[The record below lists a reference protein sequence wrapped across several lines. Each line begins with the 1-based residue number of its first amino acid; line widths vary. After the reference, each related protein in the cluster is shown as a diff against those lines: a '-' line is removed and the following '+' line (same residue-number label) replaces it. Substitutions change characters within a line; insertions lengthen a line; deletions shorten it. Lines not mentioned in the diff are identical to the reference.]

1 MIIPKEKPF
10 IDGLNSYYL
19 DTDKFIEHLQG
30 EIGTGCVYFNSSGR
44 EILIYFDE
52 MDVIRGVI
60 QEPGQSAKVS
70 PSMVPIFEAISQ
82 RNYLVSVTYLDP
94 NAIFYWAQIPPFKR
108 SKSKLSS
115 SELPLVEL
123 MKRLVQ
129 KKVSCFLEVDFEG
142 ISESCILFFN
152 EGEFTGASYSWGKG
166 GLNPSRDE
174 FKKFLNAYQSK
185 KAVFTIGHF
194 QPEQQQEEMD
204 STAST
209 SQNGIS
215 VEDQVFLSN
224 LSTVMGEFTEMY
236 VQTVKKKAKAEPV
249 DLLYQRIVV
258 RADEYPFMD
267 PFNPS
272 FDYADGVFSF
282 TEDAD
287 REKTAKAVIDCAWDI
302 VDENRLQK
310 KFKTVLSK
318 WTYKSSLKERDYL
331 FDR

>member
-1 MIIPKEKPF
+1 M
-10 IDGLNSYYL
+10 
-19 DTDKFIEHLQG
+19 
-30 EIGTGCVYFNSSGR
+30 
-44 EILIYFDE
+44 
-52 MDVIRGVI
+52 
-60 QEPGQSAKVS
+60 
-70 PSMVPIFEAISQ
+70 
-82 RNYLVSVTYLDP
+82 
-94 NAIFYWAQIPPFKR
+94 
-108 SKSKLSS
+108 
-115 SELPLVEL
+115 
-123 MKRLVQ
+123 
-129 KKVSCFLEVDFEG
+129 
-142 ISESCILFFN
+142 
-152 EGEFTGASYSWGKG
+152 
-166 GLNPSRDE
+166 
-174 FKKFLNAYQSK
+174 
-185 KAVFTIGHF
+185 
-194 QPEQQQEEMD
+194 
-204 STAST
+204 
-209 SQNGIS
+209 
-215 VEDQVFLSN
+215 EDQVFLSN

-236 VQTVKKKAKAEPV
+236 VQTVRKKAKAEPV